1 MNFVALKM
9 LFGDRAK
16 YLMLLAGLT
25 FSTMLIVQ
33 QGSIF
38 WGLMTWSQSGITNI
52 NAPVWVTDPNI
63 NQVEEIKP
71 LADTAVNV
79 VRSVPGVE
87 WAVPLYKGVQRAR
100 LRDGNYE
107 QIALVG
113 IDSSTLIGRP
123 GKVLE
128 GNIEELRSPDTVA
141 LDQLGVERLGGPEK
155 IHLGTTFEINDHQVR
170 IVAIVETQKSFQN
183 FPFVYMTYERALG
196 VTPQERRK
204 LSYVLASPVEGL
216 SPEELARR
224 IYEQTGLGAFTEEQF
239 GWKTIRWILKNTG
252 IGVNFGTTVLLGFIV
267 GMAIAGQTFYLF
279 TVENLPQFG
288 ALKAIGASTGMLARM
303 ILLQSFTVGLI
314 GYGVGVG
321 LATLFGVTVGG
332 GLQLPFK
339 ETWPLLVGVAVAL
352 LLICS
357 VSSAISI
364 RKLAKL
370 EPAIVFRG

>member
-9 LFGDRAK
+9 LFGDRPK

-38 WGLMTWSQSGITNI
+38 WGLMTWTQSGITNV

-71 LADTAVNV
+71 LADTTVNV

-123 GKVLE
+123 VTVLE
-128 GNIEELRSPDTVA
+128 GNIEELRSPEAVA
-141 LDQLGVERLGGPEK
+141 IDQTGVERLGGPEK
-155 IHLGTTFEINDHQVR
+155 IKLGTTFEINDHRVR
-170 IVAIVETQKSFQN
+170 IVALVHAQKSFQN
-183 FPFVYMTYERALG
+183 FPFVYMTYKRALE
-196 VTPQERRK
+196 VTPPERRK
-204 LSYVLASPVEGL
+204 LSYVLASPVDGV

-224 IYEQTGLGAFTEEQF
+224 IHEQTGLGAYTEEQF
-239 GWKTIRWILKNTG
+239 GWKTVQWMLKNTG

-279 TVENLPQFG
+279 TIENLRQFG
-288 ALKAIGASTGMLARM
+288 ALKAIGASTGMLAKM

-314 GYGVGVG
+314 GYGLGIG
-321 LATLFGVTVGG
+321 LATLFGLTAGSGG
-332 GLQLPFK
+332 RLPFN
-339 ETWPLLVGVAVAL
+339 ETWPLLVGVGVAL
-352 LLICS
+352 LMICS

-370 EPAIVFRG
+370 EPAVVFRG

>member
-1 MNFVALKM
+1 MNYVALKM
-9 LFGDRAK
+9 LFGDRPK

-38 WGLMTWSQSGITNI
+38 WGLMTWSQSGITNV
-52 NAPVWVTDPNI
+52 NAPVWVTDSNI

-71 LADTAVNV
+71 LADTTVNV
-79 VRSVPGVE
+79 VRSVSGVE

-113 IDSSTLIGRP
+113 IESSTLIGRP
-123 GKVLE
+123 ARVLD
-128 GNIEELRSPDTVA
+128 GHIEELRSPDAVA
-141 LDQLGVERLGGPEK
+141 IDQLGVERLGGPEN
-155 IHLGTTFEINDHQVR
+155 IHLGTTFEINDHRVR
-170 IVAIVETQKSFQN
+170 VVAIVQTQKSFQN
-183 FPFVYMTYERALG
+183 FPFVYTTYERALS
-196 VTPQERRK
+196 VTPEERRK
-204 LSYVLASPVEGL
+204 LSYVLASPVSGV
-216 SPEELARR
+216 SPEELAGR
-224 IYEQTGLGAFTEEQF
+224 IHEQTGLGAFTEDQF
-239 GWKTIRWILKNTG
+239 GWKTIRWILQNTG

-267 GMAIAGQTFYLF
+267 GMAISGQTFYLF

-303 ILLQSFTVGLI
+303 ILLQSFTVGSI

-321 LATLFGVTVGG
+321 LATLFGLTAASGG
-332 GLQLPFK
+332 RLPFK

-357 VSSAISI
+357 VSSVISI

>member
-1 MNFVALKM
+1 MNYVALKM
-9 LFGDRAK
+9 LFGDRPK

-38 WGLMTWSQSGITNI
+38 WGLMTWSQSGITNV
-52 NAPVWVTDPNI
+52 NAPVWVTDSNI

-71 LADTAVNV
+71 LADTTVNV
-79 VRSVPGVE
+79 VRSVSGVE

-113 IDSSTLIGRP
+113 IESSTLIGRP
-123 GKVLE
+123 GKVLD
-128 GNIEELRSPDTVA
+128 GNIEELRSPDAVA
-141 LDQLGVERLGGPEK
+141 IDQLGVERLGGPEN
-155 IHLGTTFEINDHQVR
+155 IHLGTTFEINDHRVR
-170 IVAIVETQKSFQN
+170 VVAIVQTQKSFQN
-183 FPFVYMTYERALG
+183 FPFVYTTYERALS
-196 VTPQERRK
+196 VTPEERRK
-204 LSYVLASPVEGL
+204 LSYVLASPVSGVG
-216 SPEELARR
+216 PEELARR
-224 IYEQTGLGAFTEEQF
+224 IHEQTGLGAFTADQF
-239 GWKTIRWILKNTG
+239 GWKTIRWILQNTG

-267 GMAIAGQTFYLF
+267 GMAISGQTFYLF

-303 ILLQSFTVGLI
+303 ILLQSFTVGTI

-321 LATLFGVTVGG
+321 LATVFGLTAGSGG
-332 GLQLPFK
+332 RLPFK
-339 ETWPLLVGVAVAL
+339 ETWLLLVGVAFAL

-357 VSSAISI
+357 ISSAISI

>member
-141 LDQLGVERLGGPEK
+141 LDQLGVERLGGPEN

-170 IVAIVETQKSFQN
+170 VVAIVKTQKSFQN
-183 FPFVYMTYERALG
+183 FPFVYLTYERALG

-216 SPEELARR
+216 SPEKLARR
-224 IYEQTGLGAFTEEQF
+224 IHEQTGLGAFTEEQF

-332 GLQLPFK
+332 GQRLPFK

>member
-16 YLMLLAGLT
+16 YMMLLAGLT

-38 WGLMTWSQSGITNI
+38 WGLMTWSQSGITNV
-52 NAPVWVTDPNI
+52 NAPIWVTDPNI

-113 IDSSTLIGRP
+113 LDSSTLIGRP
-123 GKVLE
+123 HTIIE
-128 GNIEELRSPDTVA
+128 GRVEDLRAPDTVA
-141 LDQLGVERLGGPEK
+141 VDQTGVKRLGGPEK
-155 IHLGTTFEINDHQVR
+155 IHLGATFEINDHRVR
-170 IVAIVETQKSFQN
+170 IVAIVYAQKSFQN
-183 FPFVYMTYERALG
+183 FPFVYTTYERALG
-196 VTPQERRK
+196 LTPPERRK
-204 LSYVLASPVEGL
+204 LSYVLASPAEGVG
-216 SPEELARR
+216 PEALAER
-224 IYEQTGLGAFTEEQF
+224 IQEQTGFGAYTGEQF
-239 GWKTIRWILKNTG
+239 GWKTIWWMLENTG

-279 TVENLPQFG
+279 TIENLRQFG
-288 ALKAIGASTGMLARM
+288 ALKAIGASTAMLARM

-314 GYGVGVG
+314 GYGIGIG
-321 LATLFGVTVGG
+321 LATVFGLTAGSGG
-332 GLQLPFK
+332 ALPFK
-339 ETWPLLVGVAVAL
+339 ETWPLLVGVGGAL
-352 LLICS
+352 FMICS
-357 VSSAISI
+357 LSSVISI

-370 EPAIVFRG
+370 EPAVVFRG

>member
-38 WGLMTWSQSGITNI
+38 WGLMTWSMSGITNV
-52 NAPVWVTDPNI
+52 NAPIWVTDPNI

-71 LADTAVNV
+71 LADTAVTR

-100 LRDGNYE
+100 LRDGNFE

-113 IDSSTLIGRP
+113 IDPGTLIGRP
-123 GKVLE
+123 HTILE
-128 GNIEELRSPDTVA
+128 GKIEDLRAPEAVA
-141 LDQLGVERLGGPEK
+141 VDQLGVERLGGPEK
-155 IHLGTTFEINDHQVR
+155 IHIGATFEINDHRAR
-170 IVAIVETQKSFQN
+170 IVAIVKTQKSFQN
-183 FPFVYMTYERALG
+183 FPFVYMTYERALSI
-196 VTPQERRK
+196 TPAERRK
-204 LSYVLASPVEGL
+204 LSYVLVSPMEGV
-216 SPEELARR
+216 STEELVRR
-224 IYEQTGLGAFTEEQF
+224 IQDETGLGAYTEEQF
-239 GWKTIRWILKNTG
+239 GWKTIEWILKNTG
-252 IGVNFGTTVLLGFIV
+252 IGVNFGTTVLLGFVV

-279 TVENLPQFG
+279 TVENLRQFG

-303 ILLQSFTVGLI
+303 ILLQSFTVGVI
-314 GYGVGVG
+314 GYGVGIG
-321 LATLFGVTVGG
+321 LATLFGWTVGSG
-332 GLQLPFK
+332 GRLPFK
-339 ETWPLLVGVAVAL
+339 ETWPLLVGVFLAL
-352 LLICS
+352 LMICS
-357 VSSAISI
+357 LSSVISI

-370 EPAIVFRG
+370 EPAVVFRG

>member
-38 WGLMTWSQSGITNI
+38 WGLMIWSQSGITNI

-113 IDSSTLIGRP
+113 IESSTLIGRP
-123 GKVLE
+123 GTVIE

-141 LDQLGVERLGGPEK
+141 IDQLGVKRLGGPEN

-183 FPFVYMTYERALG
+183 FPFVYITYARALG
-196 VTPQERRK
+196 VTPPERRK
-204 LSYVLASPVEGL
+204 LSYVLASPIEGV

-224 IYEQTGLGAFTEEQF
+224 IHEQTGLGAFTEEQF
-239 GWKTIRWILKNTG
+239 GLKTIWWMLENTG

-314 GYGVGVG
+314 GYGVGIG
-321 LATLFGVTVGG
+321 LATLFGVSVGSG
-332 GLQLPFK
+332 QRLPFK

>member
-38 WGLMTWSQSGITNI
+38 WGLMTWSMSGITNV
-52 NAPVWVTDPNI
+52 NAPIWITDPNI

-71 LADTAVNV
+71 LADTAVTR
-79 VRSVPGVE
+79 VRSVPGVK

-100 LRDGNYE
+100 LRDGNFE

-113 IDSSTLIGRP
+113 IDPSTLIGRP
-123 GKVLE
+123 QTVLE
-128 GNIEELRSPDTVA
+128 GRIENLRAPETIA
-141 LDQLGVERLGGPEK
+141 IDQLGVERLGGPK
-155 IHLGTTFEINDHQVR
+155 NIHLGATFEINDHRAR
-170 IVAIVETQKSFQN
+170 IVAIVKTQKSFQN
-183 FPFVYMTYERALG
+183 FPFVYTTYERALTI
-196 VTPQERRK
+196 TPPERRK
-204 LSYVLASPVEGL
+204 LSYVLAAPMEGL
-216 SPEELARR
+216 SAEAVAKRIREETR
-224 IYEQTGLGAFTEEQF
+224 LGAYSDEDF
-239 GWKTIRWILKNTG
+239 GWKTIGWILKHTG

-279 TVENLPQFG
+279 TVENLQQFG

-303 ILLQSFTVGLI
+303 ILLQSFTVGVI
-314 GYGVGVG
+314 GYGVGIG
-321 LATLFGVTVGG
+321 LATLFGLTVASGG
-332 GLQLPFK
+332 RLPFK
-339 ETWPLLVGVAVAL
+339 ETWPLLAGVFVAL
-352 LLICS
+352 MVISSLSS
-357 VSSAISI
+357 VISI

-370 EPAIVFRG
+370 EPAVVFRG